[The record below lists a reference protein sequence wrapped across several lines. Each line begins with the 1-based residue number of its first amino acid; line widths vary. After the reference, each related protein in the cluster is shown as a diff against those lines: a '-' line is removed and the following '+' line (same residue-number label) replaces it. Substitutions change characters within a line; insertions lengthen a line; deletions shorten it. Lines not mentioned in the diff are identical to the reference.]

1 MEFAIYYTL
10 GAIALYFL
18 ADWILQRI
26 ETIRGESFKHRN
38 IIYFLIIFLLA
49 LGFMEIINP
58 PPSQSP
64 PASQPKVS

>member
-10 GAIALYFL
+10 GAIVLYFL

-26 ETIRGESFKHRN
+26 ETIRGEPFKHRN

-49 LGFMEIINP
+49 LGLMEVINP
-58 PPSQSP
+58 PPSQP
-64 PASQPKVS
+64 PASQLKD